1 MKTTPMPPRR
11 RWLTALAF
19 VAVVIGFLNFIWFF
33 SESSTIGDA
42 NRGYTRDGRYFL
54 VHAGRATEVSREA
67 YEWSTIHGASIFV
80 THPLAMA
87 GGAYLLFTIWFPSM
101 VGAGR
106 GPDDRLRV
114 DRIRGSGDVLAGART
129 GGHLGEL
136 RLTRPL
142 IGVEVRPGGVVLS
155 PFGMEPIGIE
165 SDAIVGV
172 VREQSKLTGSGMAI
186 SHRQAGA
193 PRVRLLLAEGDPVV
207 SAVRSIATGQPEG
220 PLDRSPAPQP
230 AARSTEP
237 YSGTMKAMIVVGFVL
252 SIVFAAVAMPFGS
265 QLGSFGQ
272 IWAVLLIAIIA
283 FNAWTYF
290 IRNRD
295 RW

>member
-1 MKTTPMPPRR
+1 MKSMPTSPRR
-11 RWLTALAF
+11 RWLTALAV
-19 VAVVIGFLNFIWFF
+19 VAVVMGSLNFLWFF
-33 SESSTIGDA
+33 AESSTIGDA

-67 YEWSTIHGASIFV
+67 YEWSTLHGASLFV
-80 THPLAMA
+80 SHPLAMA
-87 GGAYLLFTIWFPSM
+87 GGAYLLFSVWFPSM

-106 GPDDRLRV
+106 NPDDRLRV
-114 DRIRGSGDVLAGART
+114 DRIRGSGSVLAGART
-129 GGHLGEL
+129 GGRLGEL

-142 IGVEVRPGGVVLS
+142 IDVEVRPGGVVLS
-155 PFGMEPIGIE
+155 AFGMDPIGIE
-165 SDAIVGV
+165 ADSILGV

-193 PRVRLLLAEGDPVV
+193 PRVRLLLDEGDPV
-207 SAVRSIATGQPEG
+207 AIALRSIALSQADG

-230 AARSTEP
+230 AASTEP
-237 YSGTMKAMIVVGFVL
+237 YSGTMKTMIVVGFVL
-252 SIVFAAVAMPFGS
+252 SIVFAAVAIPFGS

-272 IWAVLLIAIIA
+272 IWAILLIAIIG
-283 FNAWTYF
+283 FNGWTYF

>member
-1 MKTTPMPPRR
+1 MRRRSPRR

-33 SESSTIGDA
+33 AESSTIGDA

-54 VHAGRATEVSREA
+54 VHAGHATEVSREA
-67 YEWSTIHGASIFV
+67 YDWSILHGASLLI
-80 THPLAMA
+80 TQPLAMA
-87 GGAYLLFTIWFPSM
+87 GGAYLLLTIWFPSM

-106 GPDDRLRV
+106 DPDERLRV
-114 DRIRGSGDVLAGART
+114 DRIRRSGDVLAGART
-129 GGHLGEL
+129 GGRLGEL

-165 SDAIVGV
+165 AEAIVGV
-172 VREQSKLTGSGMAI
+172 VREQSKVTGSGMAI
-186 SHRQAGA
+186 AHRQVGP
-193 PRVRLLLAEGDPVV
+193 PRVRLLLDEGDPVV
-207 SAVRSIATGQPEG
+207 SALRSIAGARPNG
-220 PLDRSPAPQP
+220 HDLSPAPQP
-230 AARSTEP
+230 AARSSER
-237 YSGTMKAMIVVGFVL
+237 YSGTMKAMILVGFVL
-252 SIVFAAVAMPFGS
+252 SIVFAAVAIPFGS

-272 IWAVLLIAIIA
+272 IWAILLIAIIGI
-283 FNAWTYF
+283 NGWTYF
-290 IRNRD
+290 VRNRD

>member
-1 MKTTPMPPRR
+1 MKSMATWPRR
-11 RWLTALAF
+11 RLLTALAF
-19 VAVVIGFLNFIWFF
+19 MAVVIGFVNFLWFF
-33 SESSTIGDA
+33 AESSTIGDA

-54 VHAGRATEVSREA
+54 VHAGRATEVSRA
-67 YEWSTIHGASIFV
+67 AFEWSSIHGASIFV

-106 GPDDRLRV
+106 NPDDRLRV
-114 DRIRGSGDVLAGART
+114 ARIRGSGNVLAGART
-129 GGHLGEL
+129 GGRLGEL

-165 SDAIVGV
+165 ADSILGV

-193 PRVRLLLAEGDPVV
+193 PRVRLLLDEGDPVV
-207 SAVRSIATGQPEG
+207 SAVRSIAVVQRDDP
-220 PLDRSPAPQP
+220 DRSPAAQP

-237 YSGTMKAMIVVGFVL
+237 YSGTMKTMIVVGFVL
-252 SIVFAAVAMPFGS
+252 SIVFAAVAIPFGS

-272 IWAVLLIAIIA
+272 VWAILLIAIIG
-283 FNAWTYF
+283 FNGWTYF
-290 IRNRD
+290 IRNRN

>member
-1 MKTTPMPPRR
+1 MKATRTSPRR

-42 NRGYTRDGRYFL
+42 TRGYTRDGHYFL

-67 YEWSTIHGASIFV
+67 YEWSRIHGASMFV

-106 GPDDRLRV
+106 DPDARLRV
-114 DRIRGSGDVLAGART
+114 DRIRGSGNVLAGART
-129 GGHLGEL
+129 GGRLGEL

-155 PFGMEPIGIE
+155 PFGMAPIGIE
-165 SDAIVGV
+165 ADAIVGV
-172 VREQSKLTGSGMAI
+172 VREQSRLTGSGMAI

-193 PRVRLLLAEGDPVV
+193 PRVRLLLDEVDPVV
-207 SAVRSIATGQPEG
+207 SAVHSIAAGQRDDA
-220 PLDRSPAPQP
+220 DRSPAPQP
-230 AARSTEP
+230 ATWSTEP
-237 YSGTMKAMIVVGFVL
+237 YSGTMKAMIAVGFTL
-252 SIVFAAVAMPFGS
+252 SIVFAAVATLSAASLAHSARSGRS
-265 QLGSFGQ
+265 C
-272 IWAVLLIAIIA
+272 
-283 FNAWTYF
+283 
-290 IRNRD
+290 
-295 RW
+295 

>member
-1 MKTTPMPPRR
+1 MKSMPASPRR
-11 RWLTALAF
+11 RLLTALAF
-19 VAVVIGFLNFIWFF
+19 VAVVIGFLNFLWFF
-33 SESSTIGDA
+33 AESSTIGDA
-42 NRGYTRDGRYFL
+42 TRGYTRDGRYFL

-67 YEWSTIHGASIFV
+67 YQWSSIHGASLFV
-80 THPLAMA
+80 SHPLAMA
-87 GGAYLLFTIWFPSM
+87 GGAYLLVTIWFPSM

-106 GPDDRLRV
+106 DPDDRLRV
-114 DRIRGSGDVLAGART
+114 NRIRGSGNVLAGART
-129 GGHLGEL
+129 GGRLGDL

-165 SDAIVGV
+165 ADAILGV

-193 PRVRLLLAEGDPVV
+193 PRVRLLLDEGDPVV
-207 SAVRSIATGQPEG
+207 SAVRSIAAGQRDDPG
-220 PLDRSPAPQP
+220 RSPAPQP
-230 AARSTEP
+230 TTRSIEP
-237 YSGTMKAMIVVGFVL
+237 YSGTMKAMIVVGFAL
-252 SIVFAAVAMPFGS
+252 SIVFAAAAIPFGS
-265 QLGSFGQ
+265 QLGTFGQ
-272 IWAVLLIAIIA
+272 IWALLLIAIIG

>member
-1 MKTTPMPPRR
+1 MSARR

-19 VAVVIGFLNFIWFF
+19 AAVVIGFLNFIWFF

-42 NRGYTRDGRYFL
+42 NRGYTRVGRYFL

-80 THPLAMA
+80 THPLAMV

-106 GPDDRLRV
+106 NPDDRLRV

-129 GGHLGEL
+129 GGRLGEL

-142 IGVEVRPGGVVLS
+142 IGVEVRPGGVILS

-165 SDAIVGV
+165 ADSILGV

-186 SHRQAGA
+186 SHHQAGA
-193 PRVRLLLAEGDPVV
+193 PRVRLLLDEGDPVV
-207 SAVRSIATGQPEG
+207 SALRSIATGQPDD
-220 PLDRSPAPQP
+220 PHWSPAPQP
-230 AARSTEP
+230 ATRSTEP
-237 YSGTMKAMIVVGFVL
+237 YSGTMKAMIVVGFAL
-252 SIVFAAVAMPFGS
+252 SIVFAAVSIPFGS
-265 QLGSFGQ
+265 QLGTFGQ
-272 IWAVLLIAIIA
+272 IWAILLIAIIGV
-283 FNAWTYF
+283 NGWTYF